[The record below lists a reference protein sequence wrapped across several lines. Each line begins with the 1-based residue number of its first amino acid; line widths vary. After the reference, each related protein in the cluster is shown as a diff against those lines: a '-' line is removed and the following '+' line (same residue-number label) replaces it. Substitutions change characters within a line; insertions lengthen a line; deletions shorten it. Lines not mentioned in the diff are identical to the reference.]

1 VLAYVLVFVGLWF
14 GFDRYGDFQV
24 IALAAAIGDA
34 FFVPFVLAMVFM
46 YMHTARVLAGE
57 LPGSLSAEKDGPDP
71 TAQKGLPA

>member
-1 VLAYVLVFVGLWF
+1 MLAYVLVFVGLWF

-57 LPGSLSAEKDGPDP
+57 LPSSLSAENNGHDP
-71 TAQKGLPA
+71 TAQKRLPA